1 MKRSSFLFIF
11 LICILGFSC
20 YETQLK
26 KEQEI
31 HLKWNKA
38 YNEDTFERSST
49 GLKWALSYL
58 GSTIASDTS
67 LKGISFKDSIITLN
81 PYQLGLSENASNNLN
96 KLHVVFKNSEE
107 YKANKTFDI
116 GRYIALTFGTSS
128 HYYAI
133 TDVPKN
139 LEQFEELYIFD
150 SLRSYIDNS
159 SVSKVHRIIS
169 YSEVS
174 ENNNQG
180 FISAEIDSISNDTLE
195 FETIQRM
202 SNGQLKFAV
211 YDVDGE
217 LKNAADYNVTKAGK
231 PSKCIWCHE
240 SKILPIFRPQK
251 NHLGYLKIT
260 SFNDSLKYFNRNL
273 QDYQNTTWTDKTLLD
288 KTLHE
293 ELELLY
299 ISFMEPNVERISKEW
314 NLPIVNVKQKLAH
327 LETHQHEEFPFL
339 GNLYHR
345 KDVDALSPIN
355 RIEVP
360 ENIREQHSNKVNLL
374 N

>member
-1 MKRSSFLFIF
+1 MKRPLLSLSF
-11 LICILGFSC
+11 LICILCFSC
-20 YETQLK
+20 SEEEHGQN
-26 KEQEI
+26 I
-31 HLKWNKA
+31 NLKWNKA
-38 YNEDTFERSST
+38 YTEDTFERSSI

-58 GSTIASDTS
+58 GSTIANDASI
-67 LKGISFKDSIITLN
+67 KGIHFKDSIITLN
-81 PYQLGLSENASNNLN
+81 PYQLGLSESASYNLN
-96 KLHVVFKNSEE
+96 KLHDIFKNSEE
-107 YKANKTFDI
+107 YKKNNAFDL
-116 GRYIALTFGTSS
+116 GRYIALTYGNSH
-128 HYYAI
+128 HYYTI
-133 TDVPKN
+133 VDVPKS
-139 LEQFEELYIFD
+139 LEQFKELYTFD
-150 SLRSYIDNS
+150 SIKGYIDNS

-174 ENNNQG
+174 ENNSQG

-202 SNGQLKFAV
+202 QNGQLKFAV
-211 YDVDGE
+211 YDVNGE
-217 LKNAADYNVTKAGK
+217 LKNAADNNVTRAGK

-240 SKILPIFRPQK
+240 TKILPIFKPQK
-251 NHLGYLKIT
+251 NHLGYLKVT

-273 QDYQNTTWTDKTLLD
+273 QDYQNTTWTDKSLLD

-299 ISFMEPNVERISKEW
+299 ISFMEPNAERISKEW

-327 LETHQHEEFPFL
+327 LETHQHKEFPFL
-339 GNLYHR
+339 GNLYNR
-345 KDVDALSPIN
+345 KDIDALSPVN

-360 ENIREQHSNKVNLL
+360 ESIREQYSNEVNFL